1 MLITGIL
8 NFVVFHGNIKNY
20 YMLRTS
26 HINLNIASNKSVCSI
41 PLVLIR
47 TMDRQLPRI
56 LCKNLRPFVSF
67 NNYMS
72 FNRHSFSP
80 DGENWTIRKSS
91 IFKLFYSILLSCELD
106 LMHNLLFIKDKNC
119 C

>member
-8 NFVVFHGNIKNY
+8 NFVVFHGNIKNC

-47 TMDRQLPRI
+47 TMDRQLLRI
-56 LCKNLRPFVSF
+56 LCKNLRPLASVSI
-67 NNYMS
+67 
-72 FNRHSFSP
+72 
-80 DGENWTIRKSS
+80 TI
-91 IFKLFYSILLSCELD
+91 
-106 LMHNLLFIKDKNC
+106 
-119 C
+119 